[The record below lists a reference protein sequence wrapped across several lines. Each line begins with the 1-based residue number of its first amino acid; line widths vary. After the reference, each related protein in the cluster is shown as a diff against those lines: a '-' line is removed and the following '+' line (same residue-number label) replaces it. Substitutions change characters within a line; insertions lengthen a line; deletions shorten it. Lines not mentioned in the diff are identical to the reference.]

1 MAITK
6 ELIVEKI
13 EVVGTW
19 NIQVA
24 TDTIIKEDGTEIS
37 RSRHRHVLQPFLSV
51 KSSDN
56 KWTHTP
62 IDMTKSLNGGAEA
75 TEVQAIA
82 NAVWTATVKADYK
95 TWAESQGV

>member
-24 TDTIIKEDGTEIS
+24 TDTIIK
-37 RSRHRHVLQPFLSV
+37 RY
-51 KSSDN
+51 N
-56 KWTHTP
+56 
-62 IDMTKSLNGGAEA
+62 
-75 TEVQAIA
+75 
-82 NAVWTATVKADYK
+82 
-95 TWAESQGV
+95 